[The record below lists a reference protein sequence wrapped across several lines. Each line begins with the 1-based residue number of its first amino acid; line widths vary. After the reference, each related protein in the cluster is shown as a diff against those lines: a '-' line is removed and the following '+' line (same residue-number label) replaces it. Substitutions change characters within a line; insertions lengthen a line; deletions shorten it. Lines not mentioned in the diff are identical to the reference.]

1 MTRPSSLM
9 FYLLVAAIVTAG
21 LIMIIHRHWVYD
33 IPLIPGESRTIW
45 SLEAKVSFVAENGPV
60 KVSLA
65 RPSDQQGFTLVR
77 ESGASPGYGLNFV
90 EQGSSPNGRV
100 QSSPRAQWT
109 IRSASGAQELYY
121 HVDLM
126 ESSAPSLRAIPAPA
140 LSPSE
145 DWPDPYRTAIEAV
158 MKASFETSADNFSF
172 ARELIKRFNQED
184 APQNVRLLKRA
195 YQNRLPQLLQ
205 EMLNAARVPAAV
217 VYGLELED
225 GRRRQ
230 NLIPMLSVWQDG
242 KRHVFNLSDGSLEE
256 NKPLLLWEQTGAPVL
271 DVMGGHDS
279 GVRFSMLRR
288 EESAYGVQ
296 EEILPDDTL
305 FNFSVHCLP
314 VEEQAMFK
322 TIFLLPVGAL
332 VVCILRILVGVRT
345 SGTFMPVLIAIAFL
359 QTSLVT
365 GILGFL
371 LVVGTGLAIRSYL
384 SHLNLLLVAR
394 ISAGII
400 AVVGIITMLS
410 VISYKTG
417 LTEGLKIIFFP
428 MVILAWTVERMS
440 ILWEEEGP
448 REVVIQG
455 GGSLITAVLA
465 YFAMQSEIMRHLTFN
480 FMGVQ
485 LVILGLV
492 LLLGSYSG
500 YRLSELKRFTSFR
513 KRV

>member
-1 MTRPSSLM
+1 MTRPSSTM
-9 FYLLVAAIVTAG
+9 FYLLVAV
-21 LIMIIHRHWVYD
+21 IMTIGVLMMVHRHMAYD
-33 IPLIPGESRTIW
+33 IPLVPGEARTIW
-45 SLEAKVSFVAENGPV
+45 SLEAKVSFVAEDGPV
-60 KVSLA
+60 RVSLA

-77 ESGASPGYGLNFV
+77 ESGASPGYGLNFIDPDP
-90 EQGSSPNGRV
+90 QRSA
-100 QSSPRAQWT
+100 SPRAQWT
-109 IRSASGAQELYY
+109 IRSARGQQELYY
-121 HVDLM
+121 HVDLL
-126 ESSAPSLRAIPAPA
+126 ETTAASRRKVPAPK
-140 LSPSE
+140 LESPE
-145 DWPDPYRTAIEAV
+145 DWPDPYRTAIDTV
-158 MKASFETSADNFSF
+158 MKAAFETSADNFSF

-184 APQNVRLLKRA
+184 APQNVRLLRRA
-195 YQNRLPQLLQ
+195 YQNRLPQLLK

-230 NLIPMLSVWQDG
+230 TLIPMLSVWQDDE
-242 KRHVFNLSDGSLEE
+242 RHIFNLTDGALEE
-256 NKPLLLWEQTGAPVL
+256 EKPLLLWEQTGAPVL

-288 EESAYGVQ
+288 EESAYGIQ
-296 EEILPDDTL
+296 EEIAPDDSL
-305 FNFSVHCLP
+305 FNFSVHSLP

-322 TIFLLPVGAL
+322 TIFLIPVGAL
-332 VVCILRILVGVRT
+332 VVCFLRILVGIRT

-400 AVVGIITMLS
+400 AVIGIITMLS

-448 REVVIQG
+448 REVMIQG
-455 GGSLITAVLA
+455 GGSLMTAVLA
-465 YFAMQSEIMRHLTFN
+465 FFAMQSDLLRHLTFN
-480 FMGVQ
+480 FMGIQ
-485 LVILGLV
+485 LVILGIV

>member
-9 FYLLVAAIVTAG
+9 FYVLVTVIFCTGV
-21 LIMIIHRHWVYD
+21 LMMIHRYWVYD
-33 IPLIPGESRTIW
+33 IPLLPGDARTIW
-45 SLEAKVSFVAENGPV
+45 SLEAKVSFVAEGAPV

-65 RPSDQQGFTLVR
+65 RPSDQQGFSVVR
-77 ESGASPGYGLNFV
+77 ESGASPGYGLNFLDV
-90 EQGSSPNGRV
+90 DPNRAGT
-100 QSSPRAQWT
+100 PRAQWT
-109 IRSASGAQELYY
+109 VRSAKGVQELYY
-121 HVDLM
+121 HVDLV
-126 ESSAPSLRAIPAPA
+126 ESAAPVLRHPPPPPIAA
-140 LSPSE
+140 SV
-145 DWPDPYRTAIEAV
+145 DWPDPYRTAIEAL
-158 MKASFETSADNFSF
+158 MTDAFQTSADNFSF
-172 ARELIKRFNQED
+172 ARELIKRFNQTE

-195 YQNRLPQLLQ
+195 YQNRLPQLLRD
-205 EMLNAARVPAAV
+205 MLNSARVPAAV

-230 NLIPMLSVWQDG
+230 TLIPMLSVWQDE
-242 KRHVFNLSDGSLEE
+242 KRQVFRLTEDTQEE
-256 NKPLLLWEQTGAPVL
+256 DKPLLLWEQSGAPVL
-271 DVMGGHDS
+271 DVMGGYDS

-296 EEILPDDTL
+296 EEIMPDDSL
-305 FNFSVHCLP
+305 FNFSVHSLP

-332 VVCILRILVGVRT
+332 VVCILRILIGVRT

-394 ISAGII
+394 ISAGIV
-400 AVVGIITMLS
+400 AVIGIITLLS

-448 REVVIQG
+448 REVMIQG
-455 GGSLITAVLA
+455 GGSLLTAVVA
-465 YFAMQSEIMRHLTFN
+465 FFAMQSELMRHLTFN
-480 FMGVQ
+480 FMGIQ
-485 LVILGLV
+485 LVILALV
-492 LLLGSYSG
+492 LLLGSYTG
-500 YRLSELKRFTSFR
+500 YRLSELKRFTAFR
-513 KRV
+513 KRA